1 MYDFEQKKIGLVE
14 SSTSTINDE
23 IRLIRKEDAEAA
35 KEAEDSKKEL
45 VKAAEEELKAK
56 KGQEAAK

>member
-45 VKAAEEELKAK
+45 VKAAEDELKAK
-56 KGQEAAK
+56 KGQEAPK

>member
-45 VKAAEEELKAK
+45 VKAAEEELKGK
-56 KGQEAAK
+56 KEAEAAK